1 MAHPIDHI
9 KEERPVGAEPTLGEL
24 FAELSRE
31 TTTLVRQEV
40 DLAKTEMSQK
50 AARVGKDVGFLAA
63 GGAVA
68 YAGLLALIAAVIL
81 GLGQLGI
88 TWWLSALL
96 VGLVVAG
103 IGAYLVF
110 SGINELK
117 STSLMPEKTMETLR
131 EDQQW
136 AKQQTT

>member
-1 MAHPIDHI
+1 MARPVDHI

-50 AARVGKDVGFLAA
+50 AARVGKDVGFLVA

-68 YAGLLALIAAVIL
+68 YAGFLALIACVIL
-81 GLGQLGI
+81 ALGQLGV
-88 TWWLSALL
+88 TWWLSALI
-96 VGLVVAG
+96 VGLIVAA
-103 IGAYLVF
+103 IGAYLVYT
-110 SGINELK
+110 GMNELK
-117 STSLMPEKTMETLR
+117 TTNMMPEKTMETLK